1 MTVMPQ
7 PAWTV
12 REGWIFRGVNIQK
25 GAGVLNIDEGKHLLE
40 RGNVFII
47 PEKQVHSLELRSDFK
62 ALVIMEN
69 DSEIEFDT

>member
-1 MTVMPQ
+1 M
-7 PAWTV
+7 
-12 REGWIFRGVNIQK
+12 
-25 GAGVLNIDEGKHLLE
+25 LNIDEGKHLLE